1 MRRTAT
7 EVQRE
12 PTLLFHA
19 ANCERHLFRVRL
31 LRSARLCYDS
41 ALVHWS
47 LSSRANESSRSSLE
61 TTPESQFGSPATAV
75 EFDAVSLTY
84 PDGTR
89 AVDEVNLNIAAGEI
103 TAVLGPSGCG
113 KSTLLR
119 LLAGLLQPTS
129 GAIRFHLPSVASAD
143 AAAGLGRGELAYVFQ
158 DAGLLPWRS
167 VLKNVTL
174 PMELLGNRSRESR
187 RQRALEQLTSV
198 GLRAPEWQKTPA
210 ELSGGMRMR
219 VSIARALVTDPSVL
233 LLDEPF
239 AALDDML
246 RERLGTMVVELW
258 KARARTIVLVTHN
271 IAEAIMWSSHVV
283 VMGRGTI
290 AREIEIDIPNHRHPD
305 CRRTPEF
312 GRVYGEVSDALREAV
327 R

>member
-1 MRRTAT
+1 MESTSQT
-7 EVQRE
+7 
-12 PTLLFHA
+12 
-19 ANCERHLFRVRL
+19 
-31 LRSARLCYDS
+31 
-41 ALVHWS
+41 S
-47 LSSRANESSRSSLE
+47 L
-61 TTPESQFGSPATAV
+61 GSPAAAV
-75 EFDAVSLTY
+75 EFEAVSLTY

-89 AVDEVNLNIAAGEI
+89 ALEEISLDIAAGQI
-103 TAVLGPSGCG
+103 TAILGPSGCG

-119 LLAGLLQPTS
+119 LLAGLIQPTS
-129 GAIRFHLPSVASAD
+129 GSIGFHRPTAASGAISR
-143 AAAGLGRGELAYVFQ
+143 AAAERLSRGELAYVFQ

-174 PMELLGNRSRESR
+174 PMELLGQPSRGAR
-187 RQRALEQLTSV
+187 LKRASEHLGSV
-198 GLRAPEWQKTPA
+198 GLQPSDWQKTPA

-258 KARARTIVLVTHN
+258 RARARTIVLVTHN
-271 IAEAIMWSSHVV
+271 IAEAIMWSSQVV
-283 VMGRGTI
+283 VMGHGRI
-290 AREIEIDIPNHRHPD
+290 ARQIAIDVPYHRHPD

-327 R
+327 Q